1 MSPITT
7 SAEAERAIDQA
18 NALVEQ
24 LSRLMEEETALVRA
38 GSISKATALAAAK
51 SKLAHELFS
60 AGEVLKTNAKFL
72 RQAAPARCAGLQRV
86 QDAFRAVL
94 QKNLIV
100 LATTH
105 AVSEAIVRRLS
116 GDLARK
122 RAPQVYGA
130 SGRTTAPSARYGQP
144 LAFSRKL

>member
-1 MSPITT
+1 MSLITT
-7 SAEAERAIDQA
+7 SAEAEAAIDRTG
-18 NALVEQ
+18 ALVEQ

-38 GSISKATALAAAK
+38 GNISKATALATTK
-51 SKLAHELFS
+51 SQLAHELFS
-60 AGEVLKTNAKFL
+60 LGEKLKANAKFL
-72 RQAAPARCAGLQRV
+72 RQAVPARCTSLRRMQEAFGTVLQR
-86 QDAFRAVL
+86 
-94 QKNLIV
+94 NLIV

-130 SGRTTAPSARYGQP
+130 SGRTTAPGPKYGQP
-144 LAFSRKL
+144 LAVSRSL